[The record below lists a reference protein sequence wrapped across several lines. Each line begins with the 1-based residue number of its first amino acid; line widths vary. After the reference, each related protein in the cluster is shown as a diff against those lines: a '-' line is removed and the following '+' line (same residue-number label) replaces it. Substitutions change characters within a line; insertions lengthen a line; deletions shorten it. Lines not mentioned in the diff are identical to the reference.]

1 MGAMIP
7 CHNPAPARA
16 TRPSASG
23 WLSMGFG
30 PGAVSNIVESGVE
43 AVMLVLGV
51 QAAITADS
59 VTSRPN
65 RSTFFMST
73 SGIIILSFTCVT
85 AMKRTRLNC
94 ERSGSGSNPLYNKTS
109 PVRSL
114 TGEVYFLCN
123 HAALP
128 PSASDQAQKQKYKGN
143 ADQESKVIVPA
154 VVVYFIDLHRWIE

>member
-16 TRPSASG
+16 TRPNASG

-30 PGAVSNIVESGVE
+30 PGAVSNIVESGVA
-43 AVMLVLGV
+43 AVTLVLGV

-59 VTSRPN
+59 DTSRPN

-73 SGIIILSFTCVT
+73 SGIIILSFTCAA

-94 ERSGSGSNPLYNKTS
+94 GLSGSGSNPLYNKTS
-109 PVRSL
+109 PVHSL
-114 TGEVYFLCN
+114 TGEVCFLCN
-123 HAALP
+123 HATLYALP
-128 PSASDQAQKQKYKGN
+128 PSASDQAQ
-143 ADQESKVIVPA
+143 E
-154 VVVYFIDLHRWIE
+154 

>member
-1 MGAMIP
+1 
-7 CHNPAPARA
+7 
-16 TRPSASG
+16 
-23 WLSMGFG
+23 MGFG

-73 SGIIILSFTCVT
+73 SGIIILSFTCDA

-94 ERSGSGSNPLYNKTS
+94 ERSGSNPLYNKTS

-114 TGEVYFLCN
+114 TEEVYFQCN
-123 HAALP
+123 HAALRALP

-154 VVVYFIDLHRWIE
+154 VVVYFIDLHRWIEK